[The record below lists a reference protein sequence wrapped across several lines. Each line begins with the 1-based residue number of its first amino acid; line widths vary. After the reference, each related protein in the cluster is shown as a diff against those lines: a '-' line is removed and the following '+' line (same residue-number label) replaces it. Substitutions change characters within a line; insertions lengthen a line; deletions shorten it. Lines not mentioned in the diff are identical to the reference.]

1 MMTVNVR
8 IGLHTSTAGGLHKA
22 AEQAIDLGANT
33 FQIFSGS
40 PRMWHASMPRS
51 SEVAAL
57 NRLRLAHDLAP
68 LVIHGNYLINLASLD
83 PQIRAKSIIAFRGEL
98 ERARVIGAEYLVIH
112 PGSYKDQS
120 VEQGIYS
127 FIEAMTEAVEGL
139 DAGGVTLLLENT
151 AGQGKALGSRLEEL
165 AQMRQMALER
175 TSLRIGYCIDTC
187 HALAAGYDIAHEEGL
202 ALTVE
207 FLDHLLGLGHI
218 PVIHANDSQGALGS
232 HLDRHANIGLGQIG
246 EAGFAR
252 IMQHPQL
259 RDKAFI
265 LETPQDDGADR
276 RDIAML
282 KQLGGSGQD
291 ASE

>member
-1 MMTVNVR
+1 
-8 IGLHTSTAGGLHKA
+8 
-22 AEQAIDLGANT
+22 
-33 FQIFSGS
+33 
-40 PRMWHASMPRS
+40 MWHASLPR
-51 SEVAAL
+51 AADITAL
-57 NRLRLAHDLAP
+57 RRLRTAHDLTP

-83 PQIRAKSIIAFRGEL
+83 PQIRSKSILAFRGEL
-98 ERARVIGAEYLVIH
+98 ERARLIGAEYLVIH

-127 FIEAMTEAVEGL
+127 FIAALLESL
-139 DAGGVTLLLENT
+139 AGCETDGVTLLLENT
-151 AGQGKALGSRLEEL
+151 AGQGKALGSRFEEL
-165 AQMRQMALER
+165 ARMRELATAG
-175 TSLRIGYCIDTC
+175 TSLAIGYCIDTC
-187 HALAAGYDIAHEEGL
+187 HALAAGYDIAQAEGL

-207 FLDHLLGLGHI
+207 YLDHLLGLDNI

-232 HLDRHANIGLGQIG
+232 HLDRHANIGFGEIG

-252 IMQHPQL
+252 IMQHPRL

-282 KQLGGSGQD
+282 KQLG
-291 ASE
+291 AA

>member
-40 PRMWHASMPRS
+40 PRAWQASVPR
-51 SEVAAL
+51 AADVTAL
-57 NRLRLAHDLAP
+57 RRLRTTHDLGP
-68 LVIHGNYLINLASLD
+68 LVIHGNYLLNLASLD
-83 PQIRAKSIIAFRGEL
+83 PQIRAKSITAFRGEL

-120 VEQGIYS
+120 VDQAIYS
-127 FIEAMTEAVEGL
+127 FIAAFHEAVADL
-139 DAGGVTLLLENT
+139 DTGSVKLLLENT
-151 AGQGKALGSRLEEL
+151 AGQGKALGSRFEEL
-165 AQMRQMALER
+165 ARMRELAAAGTALP
-175 TSLRIGYCIDTC
+175 IGYCIDTC
-187 HALAAGYDIAHEEGL
+187 HALASGYDIAQAEGL

-207 FLDHLLGLGHI
+207 YLDHLLGLDSI
-218 PVIHANDSQGALGS
+218 PVIHANDSQGKLGS
-232 HLDRHANIGLGQIG
+232 RLDRHANVGLGEIG

-252 IMQHPQL
+252 IMQHPRL

-282 KQLGGSGQD
+282 KQLS
-291 ASE
+291 AP